1 MTEYRWKGIDQ
12 KGSSQKGIMAA
23 ASPESL
29 RQQLQDQG
37 IALLWH
43 RQSYLKKIMHYRIGT
58 RKIYSKDLALF
69 FQHISILL
77 EHGITLVKALQT
89 CVLQS
94 KSTELKKLITTII
107 PSIQHGRSF
116 AQALE
121 EHAPDI
127 PSHLQFLLIIG
138 EQTGSLASMCKNL
151 GNHLHS
157 TQELKSKIKQ
167 TLLVPTVTGI
177 FALVVTLLILL
188 FIVPHFQELFK
199 TSHLELP
206 AITQRIFFLSSLLKS
221 PWALVLLSFPIL
233 CLTLIRNHVKQ
244 LGYSLGLKMPYI
256 KNILLSMIS
265 LTFLETLSLYVRAGL
280 PLSQGLEQ
288 TQSLAT
294 CTQINRA
301 IQSISMLVLQGNSLE
316 YALEQSPIA
325 LCSPTVI
332 SLIGVGER
340 AGNLDLM
347 LEKSVTWQ
355 HSELTKKLDL
365 ISSLASPV
373 LMIVLGCLIT
383 ALLVTIYLPIFN
395 MALVPLA

>member
-12 KGSSQKGIMAA
+12 KGAPQKGIMVA

-29 RQQLQDQG
+29 RQQLQDQD

-43 RQSYLKKIMHYRIGT
+43 KQSHLKNIMHYRIGT
-58 RKIYSKDLALF
+58 RKICSTDLALF

-89 CVLQS
+89 CSSQS
-94 KSTELKKLITTII
+94 KSTELKKLITTLI
-107 PSIQHGRSF
+107 PSIQHGKSF

-121 EHAPDI
+121 EHAPYF
-127 PSHLQFLLIIG
+127 PNHLRFLLMIG
-138 EQTGSLASMCKNL
+138 EQTGSLAIICKNL
-151 GNHLHS
+151 GNHLHA
-157 TQELKSKIKQ
+157 TQELKNKIKQ
-167 TLLVPTVTGI
+167 TLLVPAVTGI

-188 FIVPHFQELFK
+188 FIVPHFEELFK
-199 TSHLELP
+199 TSHLALP
-206 AITQRIFFLSSLLKS
+206 AVTQRIFFLSSLLKN
-221 PWALVLLSFPIL
+221 PWTLALLSLPIF
-233 CLTLIRNHVKQ
+233 CLILMRHHLKQ
-244 LGYSLGLKMPYI
+244 LVHSLALKIPFI
-256 KNILLSMIS
+256 KNILLSVVS
-265 LTFLETLSLYVRAGL
+265 LTFLETLSLYVQTGL
-280 PLSQGLEQ
+280 PLAQGLEQ
-288 TQSLAT
+288 AQALVT
-294 CTQINRA
+294 CSEINKA
-301 IQSISMLVLQGNSLE
+301 IQSVTMLVLQGNSLE
-316 YALEQSPIA
+316 YALGQSRIE

-332 SLIGVGER
+332 SLIGVGEK

-355 HSELTKKLDL
+355 RSELTKKLDL

-373 LMIVLGCLIT
+373 LMIALGCLIT